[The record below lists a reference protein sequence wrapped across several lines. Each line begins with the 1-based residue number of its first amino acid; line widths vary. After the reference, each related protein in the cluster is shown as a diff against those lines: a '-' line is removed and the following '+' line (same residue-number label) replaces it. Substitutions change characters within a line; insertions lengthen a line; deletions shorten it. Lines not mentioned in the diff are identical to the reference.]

1 MKRVA
6 FLLLLATLA
15 AAQTT
20 PKPQPKDEQ
29 PLLAADR
36 AFNADTAKRR
46 LDGWMAAF
54 ADDAVLFAAKPPI
67 VGKDGIRASYQPNF
81 ADPDFSLSWQPTRA
95 EMFPSGDM
103 GYTIG
108 RYELHA
114 KDAKGN
120 KFVRHGSYLTVWRK
134 QSDGSWKVIADG
146 GSADPH

>member
-1 MKRVA
+1 MKILAIVI
-6 FLLLLATLA
+6 LLFATA
-15 AAQTT
+15 AGAQT
-20 PKPQPKDEQ
+20 PKPPANSEQ
-29 PLLAADR
+29 PLFAADR

-54 ADDAVLFAAKPPI
+54 ADNAVLFAAKPPV
-67 VGKDGIRASYQPNF
+67 VGKDAIRAFYQPNF

-103 GYTIG
+103 GYTTG

-120 KFVRHGSYLTVWRK
+120 KVVRHGSYLTVWRK
-134 QSDGSWKVIADG
+134 QPDGSWKVIADG
-146 GSADPH
+146 GAADPH